1 MLSRAILAAS
11 FAVASFASATLSG
24 AGTAAAQSV
33 AEFYKGNTIRIVIW
47 AAAGGEYDIHA
58 KLVSR
63 HIGKHIPGN
72 PTVIATQMTGGGGL
86 VAANHLYN
94 VAPKDGTA
102 LGMMVSSLPFLQ
114 AIELDG
120 VKFDAAR
127 FNWIGTIAPTQE
139 GLVAWHTA
147 PVKKFEDL
155 RTTEFVL
162 GASGAGSTSVLTP
175 TMINALLGTKFKIVP
190 GYPGGSQIN
199 LAMERGES
207 MGRWNTWSSWKTTH
221 PDWISQKKINFLLT
235 SALRKPKDLQ
245 EPPLLIDLAKNE
257 DDKRI
262 FELLATN
269 AEMGRPIVAT
279 PDVPADRLKALNAAY
294 RAMIADADFVAE
306 AEKLKI
312 EIDPIFGEELHKMA
326 LRALSTPKHLTQRV
340 KKLM

>member
-1 MLSRAILAAS
+1 MIKRACLAAGLMLSSLGLA
-11 FAVASFASATLSG
+11 G
-24 AGTAAAQSV
+24 AAKAQGV
-33 AEFYKGNTIRIVIW
+33 AEFYKGATIRIVIW

-58 KLVSR
+58 KLVAR
-63 HIGKHIPGN
+63 HLGRHIPGA
-72 PTVIATQMTGGGGL
+72 PTVVATQMTGGGGL

-114 AIELDG
+114 AIELEG

-127 FNWIGTIAPTQE
+127 FNWLGTIAPTQE

-147 PVKKFEDL
+147 PVKTFEDL

-175 TMINALLGTKFKIVP
+175 TMINALLGAKIRIVP

-221 PDWISQKKINFLLT
+221 PDWVAQKKITFLLT

-245 EPPLLIDLAKNE
+245 EPPLLIDLASN
-257 DDKRI
+257 DDDRRI

-269 AEMGRPIVAT
+269 AELGRPIVAT
-279 PDVPADRLKALNAAY
+279 PDVPAERMKALLAAY
-294 RAMIADADFVAE
+294 RAMIVDPEFVAE
-306 AEKLKI
+306 ADKLKI
-312 EIDPIFGEELHKMA
+312 EIDPIIGDDLKAMV
-326 LRALSTPKHLTQRV
+326 LRALSTPKHLTERI